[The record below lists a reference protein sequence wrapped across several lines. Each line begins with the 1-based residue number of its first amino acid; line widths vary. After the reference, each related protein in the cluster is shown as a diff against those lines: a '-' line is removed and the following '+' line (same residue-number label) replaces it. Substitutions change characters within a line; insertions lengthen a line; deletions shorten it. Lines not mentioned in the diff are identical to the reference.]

1 MSTFLYVF
9 FYGLSFFL
17 IIGGWTQ
24 MRDAKFLNSLKDR
37 HSFYEPK
44 GDWAYTLGFIILII
58 TSSVLLCS

>member
-9 FYGLSFFL
+9 FYCLAFFL
-17 IIGGWTQ
+17 IIGGWIQ

-44 GDWAYTLGFIILII
+44 GDWAYTLGFII
-58 TSSVLLCS
+58 

>member
-24 MRDAKFLNSLKDR
+24 MKDAKFLNSLKDR
-37 HSFYEPK
+37 HSVYETK
-44 GDWAYTLGFIILII
+44 GDWAYTLGFVILFI
-58 TSSVLLCS
+58 TLSVWACS